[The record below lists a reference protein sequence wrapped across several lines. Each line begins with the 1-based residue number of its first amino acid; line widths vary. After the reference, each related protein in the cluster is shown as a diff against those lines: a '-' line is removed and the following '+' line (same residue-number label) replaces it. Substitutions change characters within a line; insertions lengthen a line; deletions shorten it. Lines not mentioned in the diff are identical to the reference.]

1 MITGLQGFV
10 LMSHAQKKMIP
21 QKSKDPLPVIT
32 MLPDSYSKRSL
43 EEIENPYA
51 LEEGTNTRKEYSV
64 LAKDTG
70 YLNIGAYR
78 IRINGFSRMDY
89 QEAKSKLRFPD
100 SLRFVAVV
108 HTQNGEP
115 TDTIIL
121 KGIKPSSALIS
132 RLNQKPP
139 DVDPYAW
146 QQLNR
151 TMGFG
156 NDCPPGECRRHF
168 IAITAS
174 GRLIRVNDP
183 QEMTK
188 IMPRIQS
195 ATDALFHVVK
205 KNELPTAKTAR
216 VSDGFLVIINEKI
229 SDCPINFA
237 DVLYKVSFTGK
248 TERMGMVITKRTT
261 LCH

>member
-1 MITGLQGFV
+1 MIMALQLV
-10 LMSHAQKKMIP
+10 ALMSLAQKKTIP
-21 QKSKDPLPVIT
+21 QKTKTPPAIIT
-32 MLPDSYSKRSL
+32 RLPDAFSKRSL

-51 LEEGTNTRKEYSV
+51 LEEGSNTRIEYSI
-64 LAKDTG
+64 LARDTG

-78 IRINGFSRMDY
+78 IRINGFSKMDY
-89 QEAKSKLRFPD
+89 QEAKGKLRFPD

-121 KGIKPSSALIS
+121 KGTKPSSTLIS

-139 DVDPYAW
+139 DIDPYAW

-156 NDCPPGECRRHF
+156 NDCPPGDCRRHF
-168 IAITAS
+168 IALTAS
-174 GRLIRVNDP
+174 GRLIKVNDP

-188 IMPRIQS
+188 ILPRIHG
-195 ATDALFHVVK
+195 ATDALFYVVK
-205 KNELPTAKTAR
+205 KNHLPTAKTAR
-216 VSDGFLVIINEKI
+216 IRDGFLVVINEKI

-237 DVLYKVSFTGK
+237 DVLYKVSFAGK
-248 TERMGMVITKRTT
+248 TERMGLVITKRTT